1 MRRQVVQD
9 VPSRLGMLGVLVALA
24 GCGGASGNIQYFRV
38 AAQQATFVQAG
49 AKNCAGSE
57 TNNVA
62 VISYTGIDGLGTW
75 AIYTAPAVGGQAAYL
90 LDDGSGNLLEGTLS
104 SGIYTFSG
112 VYTHEVK
119 PQTTGPDVTS
129 VTKETV
135 TLTLSGDGFTGTV
148 AVELVCSEIGG
159 SHECGPPV
167 GAQAGSGY
175 DCTTQYAI
183 TGTTISA
190 TEAEAI
196 ANPTVTPPQPGGGAP
211 SQGGPTGP
219 TGSMGST
226 GSTGPSGATGSSGC
240 VATCSPNDVSNCQM
254 LTCPCPGGGTVQT
267 TNCDDA
273 TGCCAMSCPPRAV
286 LQSLCETDGGT
297 GNGSGLSGSWTG
309 TLDLGNTFSSDTEI
323 VTQSGSTV
331 TFTDFDSS
339 QFSGCTLTF
348 SVTSSTGGNVYAILS
363 GSTSCTDQ
371 SGNSWTFSSGNVG
384 GTSVSMSLNLSGTD
398 GSGTAFTASGSY
410 TRGA

>member
-112 VYTHEVK
+112 VYTQEVK

-183 TGTTISA
+183 TGTKISA

-196 ANPTVTPPQPGGGAP
+196 ANPTSSPSQPGEAVGGGPAGGGGGGGAAGFCQMGDVLQGKIGDCSLSSS
-211 SQGGPTGP
+211 SQC
-219 TGSMGST
+219 
-226 GSTGPSGATGSSGC
+226 SGAACAAAYGQCTASDQSSLQSFASC
-240 VATCSPNDVSNCQM
+240 VQNLPTCQSAEQNAWTAQ
-254 LTCPCPGGGTVQT
+254 L
-267 TNCDDA
+267 TNC
-273 TGCCAMSCPPRAV
+273 
-286 LQSLCETDGGT
+286 
-297 GNGSGLSGSWTG
+297 LS
-309 TLDLGNTFSSDTEI
+309 
-323 VTQSGSTV
+323 
-331 TFTDFDSS
+331 
-339 QFSGCTLTF
+339 
-348 SVTSSTGGNVYAILS
+348 
-363 GSTSCTDQ
+363 
-371 SGNSWTFSSGNVG
+371 
-384 GTSVSMSLNLSGTD
+384 SVSSVSAACKTAIQNC
-398 GSGTAFTASGSY
+398 GS
-410 TRGA
+410 